1 MAKTIE
7 HKDENSRRKIDRR
20 NKTGAILS
28 QDYLNDDPLRNG
40 SAEES
45 IYSSF
50 EEESIERLRFAEIV
64 SIGTLEKSVL
74 EVLNQTKLKTNFL
87 KKSEQRP

>member
-1 MAKTIE
+1 LAKTIE
-7 HKDENSRRKIDRR
+7 HKDENSRRKIDRSY
-20 NKTGAILS
+20 KTGAILS

-50 EEESIERLRFAEIV
+50 EEESIER
-64 SIGTLEKSVL
+64 
-74 EVLNQTKLKTNFL
+74 
-87 KKSEQRP
+87 

>member
-50 EEESIERLRFAEIV
+50 EEESIER
-64 SIGTLEKSVL
+64 
-74 EVLNQTKLKTNFL
+74 
-87 KKSEQRP
+87 